1 MLNLLSRITVSFLVE
16 RIQAPRCRGL
26 LEPLL
31 FRPKRAVVL
40 MNHLTLSALGIPHI
54 NRSVEERAALG
65 HEVG

>member
-1 MLNLLSRITVSFLVE
+1 
-16 RIQAPRCRGL
+16 L

-40 MNHLTLSALGIPHI
+40 MNHLTLSALDIPHI
-54 NRSVEERAALG
+54 NRSVEERAALS